1 MRPWGKNKDRPGTAT
16 LLREHLKAQ
25 RKAKMAAPPGA
36 WQGNDLV
43 FCQPD
48 GRPWLPDHVS
58 KRFKRLATEAGVP
71 VVKLNEGGRHT
82 GNSLMYDAE
91 IRPDLVMRRVGH
103 ASQEMSQRYN
113 HPERQ
118 AHLAAS
124 ARVTALVSGAGNGS

>member
-1 MRPWGKNKDRPGTAT
+1 M
-16 LLREHLKAQ
+16 
-25 RKAKMAAPPGA
+25 
-36 WQGNDLV
+36 
-43 FCQPD
+43 
-48 GRPWLPDHVS
+48 
-58 KRFKRLATEAGVP
+58 LATEAGVP

-103 ASQEMSQRYN
+103 ASQDMSQRYN
-113 HPERQ
+113 HAERH

>member
-1 MRPWGKNKDRPGTAT
+1 LHRCD
-16 LLREHLKAQ
+16 LRRSE
-25 RKAKMAAPPGA
+25 
-36 WQGNDLV
+36 
-43 FCQPD
+43 
-48 GRPWLPDHVS
+48 
-58 KRFKRLATEAGVP
+58 
-71 VVKLNEGGRHT
+71 RHT

-113 HPERQ
+113 HPEWQ